1 MAKSDN
7 AGYNRIIEH
16 IFHNHYT
23 PGVRSFE
30 FTRPEILEARDA
42 VAPHL
47 TSINPGD
54 VKYHFNN
61 RGSFPA
67 TILATQPPGEEWGIF
82 GAGRARYEFKL
93 VSAAKIRPNESLI
106 PIAIPDATP
115 EIIRAYAMNDEQALL
130 AVVRYNRLIDV
141 FLGVVA
147 SSLQNHLRTTV
158 KGIGQIEIDELYV
171 GVDKH
176 GCHHIIPVQAKGGK
190 DETGIVQISQ
200 DIAFAAAKFPRLRC
214 KAVAAQFMEN
224 DVIAMFHLAIH
235 EGAVR
240 IVEERHY
247 RLVNRDGLD
256 ERMITDYRD

>member
-7 AGYNRIIEH
+7 AGYNLIIER
-16 IFHNHYT
+16 IFHRHYK
-23 PGVRSFE
+23 PGLRKFV

-42 VAPHL
+42 VAPQL
-47 TSINPGD
+47 DRLNPGD

-61 RGSFPA
+61 RGSFPPSIA
-67 TILATQPPGEEWGIF
+67 ATQPAGEEWGIF
-82 GAGRARYEFKL
+82 GAGRARYEFRL
-93 VSAAKIRPNESLI
+93 VSAAKIRPNEHLI

-130 AVVRYNRLIDV
+130 AVVRYNRLIDI
-141 FLGVVA
+141 FLGVVTF
-147 SSLQNHLRTTV
+147 SLQNHLRTTV
-158 KGIGQIEIDELYV
+158 KGIGQIEVDELYV

-176 GCHHIIPVQAKGGK
+176 GCHHIIPVQAKGGN

-214 KAVAAQFMEN
+214 KAVAAQFMAN
-224 DVIAMFHLAIH
+224 NVVAMFHLAIH

-247 RLVNRDGLD
+247 RLVQRDDLD
-256 ERMITDYRD
+256 ADAITDYRD